1 MDHNVQ
7 TWQVRPTL
15 PRTHEEVV
23 IPETR
28 SPKAPPEPPHP
39 ICPSLVCSAPPSVAW
54 GGRGPGWVEGF
65 LSTPGSWS
73 EPASSPGL
81 LSGAGGRPPTACAGA
96 RARTHT
102 HTWQGPAPHRA
113 HSPPRDR
120 FCLTCGE
127 EARTGRCISPSSTH
141 LKPSG
146 VHPAPHTPFPVP
158 HPPRQVSWLP
168 LSWGEL
174 LGTHPPH
181 QMGAPEAWAWPV

>member
-102 HTWQGPAPHRA
+102 HTHMAGPCS
-113 HSPPRDR
+113 SPGPQSSERPLLSDLWGGSQDR
-120 FCLTCGE
+120 TLHQPQLHPPQAIRG
-127 EARTGRCISPSSTH
+127 PSR
-141 LKPSG
+141 P
-146 VHPAPHTPFPVP
+146 PHTVP
-158 HPPRQVSWLP
+158 SATPPTT
-168 LSWGEL
+168 GL
-174 LGTHPPH
+174 LA
-181 QMGAPEAWAWPV
+181 APILG

>member
-28 SPKAPPEPPHP
+28 SPKDPPEPPTSHLP
-39 ICPSLVCSAPPSVAW
+39 LPGLLSTSQHGL
-54 GGRGPGWVEGF
+54 GGRGPGWAEGF

-73 EPASSPGL
+73 EPASRAAERGWGMPSHCARAHTRAHTAGPCSLPGPQSSERPL
-81 LSGAGGRPPTACAGA
+81 LSDLWGGSQDRTSHQPQLHPPQAIRGPSRPP
-96 RARTHT
+96 HT
-102 HTWQGPAPHRA
+102 
-113 HSPPRDR
+113 
-120 FCLTCGE
+120 
-127 EARTGRCISPSSTH
+127 
-141 LKPSG
+141 
-146 VHPAPHTPFPVP
+146 VP
-158 HPPRQVSWLP
+158 HPPQQVSWLP

-181 QMGAPEAWAWPV
+181 QLGAPEAWAWPV